1 MMVPVSTE
9 ARERM
14 EDTLKRLLDA
24 ELRAEEVVAGAEAER
39 EHLIDQ
45 ALADPAEAQFEAR
58 LPELRASFLGKAEAR
73 AAQAV
78 HELERRYAERSR
90 QLREMAQQR
99 ESEALRAALELVL
112 DPAREE

>member
-1 MMVPVSTE
+1 
-9 ARERM
+9 M

-24 ELRAEEVVAGAEAER
+24 ELRAEEVVAGADAER
-39 EHLIDQ
+39 ERLIDQ
-45 ALADPAEAQFEAR
+45 ALADARAVEAQFEAR
-58 LPELRASFLGKAEAR
+58 LPDLRASFLGKAETR
-73 AAQAV
+73 AAQAI

-99 ESEALRAALELVL
+99 EREALRAALELVL